1 MPHTDEDRHVE
12 DAVEVKEGLKYTE
25 SHEWIQLKGKIAV
38 TGITDYAQDA
48 LGDIV
53 YVEVPQVGIKVS
65 KGDEVVN
72 IESVKVAEAIYAPVS
87 GTVLDINDSL
97 EEEPDL
103 LNSDPYG
110 TFIYSI
116 EISDPLE
123 LQGCMND
130 EEYRKF
136 TAARD

>member
-1 MPHTDEDRHVE
+1 M
-12 DAVEVKEGLKYTE
+12 EVKEGLKYTE
-25 SHEWIQLKGKIAV
+25 SHEWIQQRGKIAV

-53 YVEVPQVGIKVS
+53 YVEVPKVGMKVN

-87 GTVLDINDSL
+87 GTVLDINDNL

-103 LNSDPYG
+103 INNDPFG

-116 EISDPLE
+116 EMSDPSE

-130 EEYRKF
+130 EEYMKF
-136 TAARD
+136 TEGQD